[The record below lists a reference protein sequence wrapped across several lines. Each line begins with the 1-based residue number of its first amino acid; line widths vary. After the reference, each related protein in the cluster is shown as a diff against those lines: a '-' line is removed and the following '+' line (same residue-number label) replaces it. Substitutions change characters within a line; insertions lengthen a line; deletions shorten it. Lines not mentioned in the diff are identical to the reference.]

1 MTGSSSDVV
10 NAWPSFM
17 DSKHAYEDDAR
28 LVSQVH
34 VWSIVS
40 RVQDKFGTNVEAPLP
55 TESLPQ
61 VRRFVIEL
69 DTCRA
74 DWSER
79 FSLNAHVG
87 NYPKKG
93 VGLHHHFAKLYLCS
107 HVFRARPTIVSGV
120 FSEVDEIVNISVL
133 SATSILTSLASDQEI
148 QSYLDGLP
156 SYFFTMI
163 TFASVFLLKVAQRY
177 PDIPC
182 IQQNEILELIFRV
195 VATLRL
201 VSANVHQRHRLTSI
215 VHGLEKVLARVPE
228 NGSQMQPPEQKGSS
242 SAPES
247 AEIMPQADVTWF
259 TSPSDVSLWENYDF
273 LSFQNLPSGFQFGM
287 DFQG

>member
-10 NAWPSFM
+10 NSWPLFM
-17 DSKHAYEDDAR
+17 ESKHAYEDDAR

-34 VWSIVS
+34 VWSIVT
-40 RVQDKFGTNVEAPLP
+40 RIQDKFGTNVEAPLP
-55 TESLPQ
+55 ADALPQ

-79 FSLNAHVG
+79 FSRNAHIG

-107 HVFRARPTIVSGV
+107 HVFRARPTIISGV
-120 FSEVDEIVNISVL
+120 VSDVDEIVNISVL
-133 SATSILTSLASDQEI
+133 SAISILTSLASDQEI

-182 IQQNEILELIFRV
+182 IHKDEILDLIARV
-195 VATLRL
+195 VGTLRL
-201 VSANVHQRHRLTSI
+201 VSVRMHQRHLLSSI
-215 VHGLEKVLARVPE
+215 VHGLEKVLSRVPE
-228 NGSQMQPPEQKGSS
+228 HSTRIRQPKQNGTS
-242 SAPES
+242 SAS
-247 AEIMPQADVTWF
+247 ASVEIMSQTDPAWF
-259 TSPSDVSLWENYDF
+259 TSPSDISLWENYDF
-273 LSFQNLPSGFQFGM
+273 LSFQNLPPSFDFGL
-287 DFQG
+287 DFEG